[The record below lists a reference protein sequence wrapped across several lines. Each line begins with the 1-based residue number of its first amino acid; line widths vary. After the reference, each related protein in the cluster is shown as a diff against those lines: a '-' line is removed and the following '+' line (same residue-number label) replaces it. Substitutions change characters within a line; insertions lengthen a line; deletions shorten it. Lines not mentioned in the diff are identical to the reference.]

1 VTGPFGTEREARE
14 LPEVRIL
21 GQVRARLAAFDWEH
35 DDRQCALKDIDQIV
49 NPPGGADGTPAAP
62 GATLTVAQL
71 ATVLTALAD
80 AETYRMRE
88 AAEFCGECEIHP
100 AGACEDHL
108 DDVAAAQAYN
118 DLTAELGG
126 GAE

>member
-1 VTGPFGTEREARE
+1 VTGGGAGAVPLAGRLTALADWMEQRLDDEDYDRQAVAESALTQLRE
-14 LPEVRIL
+14 LAAL
-21 GQVRARLAAFDWEH
+21 AR
-35 DDRQCALKDIDQIV
+35 KPV
-49 NPPGGADGTPAAP
+49 PAPAM
-62 GATLTVAQL
+62 TLTPAQL

-88 AAEFCGECEIHP
+88 AAGFCGTCETHP

-108 DDVAAAQAYN
+108 DDVDAAQAYS
-118 DLTAELGG
+118 DLAGELEG